1 MLVRLVRLPTL
12 PAGVHRSQTV
22 AVVRSGGGQ
31 CFRGGPPCGPP
42 LKDVCCASS
51 DHAVSTNELRR

>member
-22 AVVRSGGGQ
+22 AVVRSGGG
-31 CFRGGPPCGPP
+31 P

>member
-22 AVVRSGGGQ
+22 AVVV
-31 CFRGGPPCGPP
+31 RGGKRSWGGPHCGPP
-42 LKDVCCASS
+42 HGTCAAAS